1 MNNFRFNVVVVA
13 GLLLVG
19 IGLSA
24 FTVNQRE
31 LAIKLQVGEV
41 VRADYEP
48 GLHFKIPV
56 FQTIRKFPKR
66 ILTISD
72 RPERIFTAER
82 LALQVDFFVKWRVV
96 DPVQFYTSTGGALLV
111 ANNRLS
117 EIIKNA
123 IVTEFGKRSVQEAIS
138 VERVELMRDM
148 LETAKETAQGLGVE
162 LVDVR
167 VKQVEFPDDVRNSVY
182 QQMREERARVAAE
195 RRAQGAEIAEQ
206 KRSAADRQ
214 RTVIIADANRDA
226 QIIRGEGDAR
236 AAEIYASAY
245 SQDPE
250 FYAFY
255 RSIDAY
261 RNSVGKSGD
270 ILVLDPNNE
279 FFRYLNRSSGGQQR

>member
-1 MNNFRFNVVVVA
+1 VNNLRFNVVVVT

-245 SQDPE
+245 NQDPE